1 MALLVP
7 GSAAAQAP
15 VDGVGFPQR
24 LTQIGA
30 DGNTAFGAFDPGVAY
45 NTLQDEFLVVW
56 QGIDPSAPTE
66 TEIYGRLLDGV
77 GAPKGPVHRLS
88 EVPGTNP
95 AGQPVVGYSPVVNQ
109 YLLAYTGFPPAAVP
123 PPANN
128 PAGQVEI
135 LGQVVTTNGV
145 RSGNPVRIS
154 NTDPTNADADQAT
167 DPAMAYDPER
177 DQFRIVWRADETE
190 ADFEISTRRVSSSLI
205 DPGGFTVVP
214 ISTTAAG
221 TADDPVIA
229 HLPDQD
235 RYAIAWESNV
245 PAASFISREV
255 IGVGANTIA
264 DDAQISGGLNSA
276 AQASITANPAAGEF
290 LVGFAND
297 LAGEGFEAFAQRL
310 SSEGVQIP
318 NATDSRI
325 STMGPPG
332 ATAYDVSATVNTTA
346 GFHPLMGRYLV
357 TWASDHDLPGLV
369 DNELERYGQALDGAG
384 TEVPNFDFR
393 ISFAGPD
400 GSTAAAPL
408 DASLAASTARRGWLQ
423 VWEGDDNRPPLA
435 DNEFEIYGRFIGDDF
450 DLDGFAVPV
459 DCNDANPGINPFAT
473 DIPDNGIDEDCGGG
487 DSINFDRD
495 GDGSRRPADCNDNNP
510 FIRPGRRD
518 IPGNRIDE
526 DCSGRDT
533 PVLTRAGVE
542 AEFQVFGSITRVTR
556 LVVKRAKRRMRI
568 RIRCVGPGCP
578 NRLRRTKRIRVRR
591 AGTRKLTGLVGG
603 ASLRPGAKLTVQLI
617 ESGAVGRSVVFRMRN
632 AKAPTRRESCLRPGT
647 TRTRRCPR

>member
-1 MALLVP
+1 MLALGLALTALLVP

-24 LTQIGA
+24 LTQIGP

-135 LGQVVTTNGV
+135 LGQVVTSNGV

-190 ADFEISTRRVSSSLI
+190 ADFEIFTRRVSSSLI
-205 DPGGFTVVP
+205 DPGGFTVIP

-245 PAASFISREV
+245 AGASFISREV
-255 IGVGANTIA
+255 ISVGAGTIA
-264 DDAQISGGLNSA
+264 DDAADLRR
-276 AQASITANPAAGEF
+276 AQ
-290 LVGFAND
+290 LC
-297 LAGEGFEAFAQRL
+297 R
-310 SSEGVQIP
+310 
-318 NATDSRI
+318 
-325 STMGPPG
+325 
-332 ATAYDVSATVNTTA
+332 
-346 GFHPLMGRYLV
+346 
-357 TWASDHDLPGLV
+357 
-369 DNELERYGQALDGAG
+369 
-384 TEVPNFDFR
+384 
-393 ISFAGPD
+393 
-400 GSTAAAPL
+400 
-408 DASLAASTARRGWLQ
+408 ASLHHRK
-423 VWEGDDNRPPLA
+423 
-435 DNEFEIYGRFIGDDF
+435 
-450 DLDGFAVPV
+450 
-459 DCNDANPGINPFAT
+459 
-473 DIPDNGIDEDCGGG
+473 
-487 DSINFDRD
+487 
-495 GDGSRRPADCNDNNP
+495 
-510 FIRPGRRD
+510 PGRRRVPRG
-518 IPGNRIDE
+518 IRQRR
-526 DCSGRDT
+526 GRRGFRG
-533 PVLTRAGVE
+533 VRA
-542 AEFQVFGSITRVTR
+542 AA
-556 LVVKRAKRRMRI
+556 LVRGRPESRMR
-568 RIRCVGPGCP
+568 
-578 NRLRRTKRIRVRR
+578 RT
-591 AGTRKLTGLVGG
+591 AGS
-603 ASLRPGAKLTVQLI
+603 APWARP
-617 ESGAVGRSVVFRMRN
+617 
-632 AKAPTRRESCLRPGT
+632 APPPT
-647 TRTRRCPR
+647 T